1 MMLALMLAI
10 PMTPHPPSS
19 KHVCRKVSSPGR
31 LLLAARVSIKRPNR
45 RGPTK
50 AVPASATLAAI
61 NANTR
66 PRSGASRYMTR
77 AYSRT
82 KFMEASV
89 IARRLISLPIS

>member
-10 PMTPHPPSS
+10 PDDAPPAEQQ
-19 KHVCRKVSSPGR
+19 KVCRKVSSPGR
-31 LLLAARVSIKRPNR
+31 LLAARVSIKRPNR

-50 AVPASATLAAI
+50 VPASATLAAI

-66 PRSGASRYMTR
+66 PRSGANRYMTR

-82 KFMEASV
+82 KFMRPAS
-89 IARRLISLPIS
+89 SLVG